1 MKLFIFSIVI
11 MISAMYGIMVAY
23 NHGKYVY
30 VEPTFTQSAY
40 QPNCF
45 YDYYSNHYLVKD
57 LVCPISDKSSD
68 RVNTADSR
76 NAQIILTALGVGH
89 ITDEDLTNG
98 MKINDRTIILLHNE
112 YVSQTEFNYLN
123 SSEPD
128 VIYLYPNAM
137 FAQIEY
143 KKITLTCEDYLGNN
157 CYYQYQIS
165 LVRGHGYPSANI
177 TNGFNWVYENSQ
189 YELHGNPRTYD
200 QCNGV
205 DRWNTLPN
213 GDRQLN
219 CYTLNPIEITQAI
232 LQGFSK

>member
-1 MKLFIFSIVI
+1 MKLFIFSIAI
-11 MISAMYGIMVAY
+11 MISAMYGIIVAY

-45 YDYYSNHYLVKD
+45 YDYYSNHSLVKD
-57 LVCPISDKSSD
+57 LVCPISDKSSE

-76 NAQIILTALGVGH
+76 NAQIILTTLGVGH

-98 MKINDRTIILLHNE
+98 MRINDRTIILLHNE

-137 FAQIEY
+137 FAQV
-143 KKITLTCEDYLGNN
+143 DYSNHT
-157 CYYQYQIS
+157 IS
-165 LVRGHGYPSANI
+165 LVRGHGYPSTNI

>member
-1 MKLFIFSIVI
+1 MKLFIFSIAI
-11 MISAMYGIMVAY
+11 MISAMYGIIVAY

-45 YDYYSNHYLVKD
+45 YDYYSNHSLVKD
-57 LVCPISDKSSD
+57 LVCPISDKSSE

-98 MKINDRTIILLHNE
+98 MRINDRTIILLHNE

-137 FAQIEY
+137 FAQV
-143 KKITLTCEDYLGNN
+143 DYSNHT
-157 CYYQYQIS
+157 IS